1 MSLNIFKVGQPIV
14 LGMYKESGWS
24 KIDADDFTLKL
35 AYATKPLDE
44 WEIPNAK
51 VIDDDPYWW
60 TSPILIFK
68 PNDYIFHWVNDNDD
82 INLKVRIRVEPD
94 MYDTEDSDILA

>member
-14 LGMYKESGWS
+14 LGMYKESGWI
-24 KIDADDFTLKL
+24 KIKAENFTLKL

-44 WEIPNAK
+44 WEVPNAK

-68 PNDYIFHWVNDNDD
+68 ANDYIFHWEDKKDN
-82 INLKVRIRVEPD
+82 INLKTRIRVEAD
-94 MYDTEDSDILA
+94 IYDVDDSDILA